1 MINQTFFSDYIN
13 GSQWNGAL
21 AQILICNKIVT
32 THFDW
37 SKDFLQMSYGSDL
50 TKNDIS
56 FVFICFQKENKIEL
70 IYDGMS
76 LSTMNAGRQRKDD
89 QK

>member
-1 MINQTFFSDYIN
+1 
-13 GSQWNGAL
+13 
-21 AQILICNKIVT
+21 
-32 THFDW
+32 
-37 SKDFLQMSYGSDL
+37 MSYGSDL

-76 LSTMNAGRQRKDD
+76 LSTMNAGR
-89 QK
+89 